1 MQLKQLKD
9 LNVHVVGISSVEGAA
24 ITEFLFKSGCKKITA
39 HDFCEEK
46 EFVKN
51 FAKFNANL
59 SAEQRKGKLKVISN
73 KKISKHFK
81 SSYLKNI
88 EKADLIFVGQA
99 WYKYRFNFPK
109 LSNAQKKGVP
119 FKTIINLYLDYFPG
133 TTIGITGSNGK
144 TTVTSLTY
152 HILKSIRKN
161 IFIAGNIDSEI
172 QALDKIATAKKSDIL
187 VLEISNRQLKL
198 LGESAPDLA
207 LITNI
212 TENHLDEH
220 DGIKEYAETKF
231 KIAAAKKILLNE
243 KDPLTK
249 KFLLKN
255 LKPIWFND
263 EEILKEFR
271 LKESDLK
278 ILGKHNL
285 ENLYAALQI
294 IKTLNLKPD
303 IQKIKKAVRSFKG
316 VAKRLE
322 IIGEKNKVKI
332 VNDLS
337 STTPTSTV
345 LALDAFPAD
354 TFSLVLGCNH
364 KGGSYAKLIKKLGA
378 LQKKGVLKRI
388 FLLPGTIRGVIKKSR
403 LQTTDVKNFE
413 DIAKIMNPK
422 LGDYLIISPSGEK
435 VISVHL
441 QKKSLKKIFYS
452 ERSEL
457 NALPRRGLK

>member
-1 MQLKQLKD
+1 MQFKD
-9 LNVHVVGISSVEGAA
+9 LNIHVVGISSVEGAA
-24 ITEFLFKSGCKKITA
+24 ITEFLFKNGCKKITA

-59 SAEQRKGKLKVISN
+59 NAQQRKEKLRVVNN
-73 KKISKHFK
+73 KKITKHFK

-99 WYKYRFNFPK
+99 WYKYKFNFPK

-119 FKTIINLYLDYFPG
+119 FKTIINLYLDFFSG
-133 TTIGITGSNGK
+133 VTVGITGSNGK
-144 TTVTSLTY
+144 TTVASITH
-152 HILKSIRKN
+152 HILKSVHKKV
-161 IFIAGNIDSEI
+161 FIAGNIDSEA
-172 QALDKIATAKKSDIL
+172 QVLDKIATAGKNDIL

-198 LGESAPDLA
+198 LGDSRSDVA

-220 DGIKEYAETKF
+220 DGIKEYAENKF
-231 KIAAAKKILLNE
+231 KIAAAKKIILNE

-249 KFLLKN
+249 KFLTKK

-263 EEILKEFR
+263 KKILKEFK
-271 LKESDLK
+271 LQQSDLK
-278 ILGKHNL
+278 IPGKHNL
-285 ENLYAALQI
+285 ENLYASLQI
-294 IKTLNLKPD
+294 IKTLNLKPNL
-303 IQKIKKAVRSFKG
+303 QKIKNAVRSFKG
-316 VAKRLE
+316 VPKRLE

-337 STTPTSTV
+337 STTPTSTIF
-345 LALDAFPAD
+345 ALDAFPNS

-364 KGGSYAKLIKKLGA
+364 KGGSYAQLIKKLYA
-378 LQKKGVLKRI
+378 LQKQGVLKKI
-388 FLLPGTIRGVIKKSR
+388 FLLPGTIRDVIKKSK

-435 VISVHL
+435 VISTHL
-441 QKKSLKKIFYS
+441 QKKSLKRIFF
-452 ERSEL
+452 
-457 NALPRRGLK
+457 